1 MIRAL
6 TLALLTAAALL
17 VLPARLEAVG
27 PVVGTGC
34 VANWSPMTTNV
45 GGTPVIPPITY
56 RVYVYTATPPVIG
69 TTPPTVT
76 TQLTDGVKICAGL
89 TPGTQYNYVVSA
101 VETFAP
107 GDVTEG
113 TPSDPFPFVP
123 DAPGK
128 VGGAGLR

>member
-1 MIRAL
+1 MKILIAVVSAL
-6 TLALLTAAALL
+6 LLTAAA
-17 VLPARLEAVG
+17 AHAAG

-34 VANWSPMTTNV
+34 VANWTPMTTNA
-45 GGTPVIPPITY
+45 GGTPVVPPITY
-56 RVYVYTATPPVIG
+56 NVYVYTATPPVIG
-69 TTPPTVT
+69 TTPPTLA
-76 TQLTDGVKICAGL
+76 TQATSNVKICAGL

-128 VGGAGLR
+128 VSGAGLR

>member
-6 TLALLTAAALL
+6 VLLAAVLLLF
-17 VLPARLEAVG
+17 PFGLEAAG

-34 VANWSPMTTNV
+34 VANWTPMTTNA
-45 GGTPVIPPITY
+45 GGTPVVPPITY
-56 RVYVYTATPPVIG
+56 RVYVYTSTPPVIG
-69 TTPPTVT
+69 TTPPTLT

-89 TPGTQYNYVVSA
+89 TPGTQYNYVVSG

-113 TPSDPFPFVP
+113 APSDPVP
-123 DAPGK
+123 
-128 VGGAGLR
+128 